1 MVRKI
6 CIYEKFVVL
15 LLSISEIHSTLLKKD
30 QRDSAEYMTS
40 IIEHISGS
48 GKNPDETPI
57 KPR

>member
-40 IIEHISGS
+40 IIEHISM
-48 GKNPDETPI
+48 

>member
-15 LLSISEIHSTLLKKD
+15 LQSISEIHSTLLKKD
-30 QRDSAEYMTS
+30 QRDSAEY
-40 IIEHISGS
+40 ISGS
-48 GKNPDETPI
+48 GKNPDETPM